1 MKLDNGTYLSLC
13 YFCAHVLPLHFTA
26 RMDSTSASHFGF
38 IAGVLGFV
46 LAVTT
51 ASACCR
57 SCFPSVQMKI
67 LDELLRETQQ
77 LYEQA
82 DAEKLFPS
90 DFFRKI
96 SKSMLVRC
104 VKKSILYFS
113 SVLLAHKVWNNAP
126 THFAKALTMRQLSF
140 SNLLLFLMGF
150 HYTSCSYRIVSRNS
164 GLACM
169 LVFFIDSLP
178 EHNDSFHRPPSR

>member
-1 MKLDNGTYLSLC
+1 
-13 YFCAHVLPLHFTA
+13 
-26 RMDSTSASHFGF
+26 MDSTSATHFGV

-46 LAVTT
+46 LAVTS

-57 SCFPSVQMKI
+57 GWFPSVQIKI
-67 LDELLRETQQ
+67 LDELLRETRQI
-77 LYEQA
+77 YEQA
-82 DAEKLFPS
+82 DAENLFPS

-104 VKKSILYFS
+104 VEKSILCFS
-113 SVLLAHKVWNNAP
+113 SVLLAHKVWNNVA
-126 THFAKALTMRQLSF
+126 THFAKALTTRQLSF
-140 SNLLLFLMGF
+140 SNFLLFSMGF
-150 HYTSCSYRIVSRNS
+150 HYTSCSYRIVSRNL

-169 LVFFIDSLP
+169 LVFFLDSLP

>member
-1 MKLDNGTYLSLC
+1 MLFLC
-13 YFCAHVLPLHFTA
+13 PCLVRLFTT

-46 LAVTT
+46 LAVTS
-51 ASACCR
+51 ASTFCR
-57 SCFPSVQMKI
+57 GCFPSVQMKI